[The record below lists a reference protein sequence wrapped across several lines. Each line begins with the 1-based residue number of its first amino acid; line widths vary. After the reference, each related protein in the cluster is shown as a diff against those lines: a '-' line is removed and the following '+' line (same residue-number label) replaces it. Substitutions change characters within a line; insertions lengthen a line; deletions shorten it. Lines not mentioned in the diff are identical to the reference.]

1 MRTFSRPFLQTR
13 FAKQASVLLFSAALV
28 LGLSAPVLS
37 QTALSAVTQMG
48 NLFAGGDTGVSI
60 SHSEMISA
68 LEGAAEA
75 GQPMALWQLGEMY
88 ENGVGVEQDS
98 AKAFGYFSQIAN
110 KHASAP
116 PHSLEAD
123 IVARSFVKIGDY
135 YKVGLPDA
143 GIAVDQE
150 QARQL
155 LFHAASYFGD
165 ADAQYRVGLL
175 YLNDEAIQTNALL
188 SRRWLSLAAHKG
200 HVPAQAVLG
209 DLMFNG
215 HSAAQGG
222 FAPQPVEGL
231 MWLTLAHEGTFG
243 SDDEVWIGE
252 LLTRAMSV
260 ATSDQRSDAR
270 DAADTVRSQ
279 VAKN

>member
-1 MRTFSRPFLQTR
+1 MQTSSRPFLQIR
-13 FAKQASVLLFSAALV
+13 FAKPTRALLLSVALV
-28 LGLSAPVLS
+28 FGLSAPVLS
-37 QTALSAVTQMG
+37 QSALSAVTQMS
-48 NLFAGGDTGVSI
+48 NLFAGGGTGSSVSR
-60 SHSEMISA
+60 SEMISA

-88 ENGVGVEQDS
+88 ENGVGVEQD
-98 AKAFGYFSQIAN
+98 AVKAFGYYSQIAN

-175 YLNDEAIQTNALL
+175 YLNDESMQTNPLL

-215 HSAAQGG
+215 NEAAQGG

-243 SDDEVWIGE
+243 SDDEIWIGE

-260 ATSDQRSDAR
+260 ASAEQRADAR
-270 DAADTVRSQ
+270 AAADNVRSQ